1 MTVPADHV
9 SDVETWKDMIASET
23 LALSVSVEAG
33 DKLAV
38 SVAKH

>member
-1 MTVPADHV
+1 
-9 SDVETWKDMIASET
+9 MIAAET
-23 LALSVSVEAG
+23 LALSLTVEAG